1 MTALLRTVR
10 RQRGLTLQHLAET
23 TGLTRS
29 YLSKIERG
37 QATPSIAVALKVA
50 DALGVDVARLF
61 AADGPAERL
70 SVDRA
75 GGTGRYR
82 PLAADQLGKAMSPF
96 MVHPTV
102 GPGDDPRPTHTGQE
116 LVFVHTGT
124 VQLRHG
130 DTTVTLHA
138 GDSAYFD
145 AGIDHSLRQLGDEPA
160 AVLVVA
166 YREPGAGR

>member
-10 RQRGLTLQHLAET
+10 RQRALTLQQLAEA
-23 TGLTRS
+23 TGLTKS

-37 QATPSIAVALKVA
+37 RAVPSIAAALKVA
-50 DALGVDVARLF
+50 DALEVDVARLF
-61 AADGPAERL
+61 ATAGTGGRL

-75 GGTGRYR
+75 GGTERYR
-82 PLAADQLGKAMSPF
+82 LLAADRLGKAMSAF
-96 MVHPTV
+96 MVRPSA
-102 GPGDDPRPTHTGQE
+102 GPGDDPHPTHTGQE
-116 LVFVHTGT
+116 LVFVHAGS
-124 VQLRHG
+124 VELRHG
-130 DTTVTLHA
+130 DATVTLLT

-145 AGIDHSLRQLGDEPA
+145 AAIDHSLRQLGDEPA